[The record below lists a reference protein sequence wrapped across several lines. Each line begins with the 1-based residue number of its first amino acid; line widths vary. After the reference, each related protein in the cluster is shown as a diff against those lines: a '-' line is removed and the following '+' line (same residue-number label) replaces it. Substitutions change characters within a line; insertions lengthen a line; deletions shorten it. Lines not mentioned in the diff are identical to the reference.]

1 MLPMWSTYLILIRPL
16 WMWMAFVIKI
26 VVREGL
32 TSLALCVFVCLVAL
46 FHLRRLYSVPWNQ
59 SASLTPS
66 DLLHTLR
73 AGRGQKKNG
82 EKGSVGRYHMDSA
95 AEGGGPFNSVD
106 AKGRLGAAHRCLW
119 ALPHPLSIIDFLRP
133 SFSFVAIFTLSS
145 AVKLDADWG
154 KYEYWRV

>member
-1 MLPMWSTYLILIRPL
+1 MFDLSYPNPSTLDVDGI
-16 WMWMAFVIKI
+16 VIKI
-26 VVREGL
+26 VVREGH
-32 TSLALCVFVCLVAL
+32 TSPTLCVSADFVAFFL
-46 FHLRRLYSVPWNQ
+46 LRRLYSVSWNQ

-73 AGRGQKKNG
+73 AGRGQKNG

-119 ALPHPLSIIDFLRP
+119 SLPHPLSIIDFLRP
-133 SFSFVAIFTLSS
+133 SFSFVAIFYPLIRGET
-145 AVKLDADWG
+145 
-154 KYEYWRV
+154 RC